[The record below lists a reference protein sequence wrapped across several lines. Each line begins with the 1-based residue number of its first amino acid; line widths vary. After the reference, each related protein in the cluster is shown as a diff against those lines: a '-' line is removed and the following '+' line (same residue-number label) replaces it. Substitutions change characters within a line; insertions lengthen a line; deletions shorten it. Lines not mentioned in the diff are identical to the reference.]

1 MTTPVPGING
11 AARPLLGIGRVWH
24 RRLRPVA
31 HQFAYPVFFVLL
43 PLRSMRAG
51 GDGDWLRGR
60 RRLVG
65 FNDRDHGDGGGDAL
79 AWCDAL
85 LAGEG
90 IRDADGEVWLHCFPR
105 VLNYAFKPVSFWY
118 AHRADGSLAAVLV
131 EVNNTFGERHVYL
144 LTGDALAEGTEQR
157 ATKVFHVSPFCA
169 VAGEYR
175 FRFERD
181 AVSTQVRI
189 DLHDDGGALLQTAVG
204 GRLGPLTSSS
214 VRRAFFAMPLMT
226 LSVIVRIHWHALRLT
241 LQRVPFFSKPPAPQR
256 FVTR

>member
-1 MTTPVPGING
+1 MNA

-24 RRLRPVA
+24 RRLRPVV

-43 PLRSMRAG
+43 PLRTMREG
-51 GDGDWLRGR
+51 GDGNWLRGR
-60 RRLVG
+60 RRLVS
-65 FNDRDHGDGGGDAL
+65 FADRDHGDGGDDAL

-85 LAGEG
+85 LAREG

-144 LTGDALAEGTEQR
+144 LAGEQLVAGALQR
-157 ATKVFHVSPFCA
+157 ATKVFHVSPFCE

-181 AVSTQVRI
+181 ADATQFRI

-204 GRLGPLTSSS
+204 GRLSALTAASA
-214 VRRAFFAMPLMT
+214 RRAFFSMPLMT
-226 LSVIVRIHWHALRLT
+226 LSVIARIHWHALRLA